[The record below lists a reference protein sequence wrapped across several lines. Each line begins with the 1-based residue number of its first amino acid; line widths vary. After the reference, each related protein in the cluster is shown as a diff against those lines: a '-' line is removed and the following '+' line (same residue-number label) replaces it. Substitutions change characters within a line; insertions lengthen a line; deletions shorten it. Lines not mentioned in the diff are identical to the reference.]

1 MDWTQYRCF
10 QGSPVDRSRPFFIL
24 GPCVIENEPLLDEVA
39 RELVRIRESLRVPIL
54 FKASY
59 DKANRS
65 SATSYRGPGAA
76 NGLRLLAGIR
86 DRYGLPVLT
95 DIHESDQVKEAAR
108 WVDVL
113 QIPAFLCR
121 QTDLLLAA
129 GESGLP
135 VNIKKGQFM
144 APQAMQHAVEKVR
157 STGNAQVFLTERG
170 TTFGYGDLVVDFR
183 GFPVMRSMAPLILD
197 ATHAVQRPPV
207 SGSTTGGNRNEVRLL
222 ARAAAAVG
230 VDGYFMETHPNPDA
244 ALSDGPNMVHLD
256 KLGETIEEILRITAA
271 RGS

>member
-24 GPCVIENEPLLDEVA
+24 GPCVIENEALLDDVA
-39 RELVRIRESLRVPIL
+39 RELVRIRESLRVPII

-65 SATSYRGPGAA
+65 SANSYRGPGAA

-86 DRYGLPVLT
+86 ERYGLPVLT
-95 DIHESDQVKEAAR
+95 DVHESNQVAEAAR

-121 QTDLLLAA
+121 QTDLLMAA
-129 GESGLP
+129 GDSGLP

-144 APQAMQHAVEKVR
+144 APQAMGHAVDKVR
-157 STGNAQVFLTERG
+157 RGGNNQVFLTERG

-197 ATHAVQRPPV
+197 ATHSVQRPPV
-207 SGSTTGGNRNEVRLL
+207 AGSTTGGNRNEVRLL

-230 VDGYFMETHPNPDA
+230 VDGYFMETHPDPDA
-244 ALSDGPNMVHLD
+244 ALSDGPNMVPLD
-256 KLGETIEEILRITAA
+256 KIGETIEEILRITAA
-271 RGS
+271 RSS

>member
-1 MDWTQYRCF
+1 
-10 QGSPVDRSRPFFIL
+10 
-24 GPCVIENEPLLDEVA
+24 
-39 RELVRIRESLRVPIL
+39 
-54 FKASY
+54 
-59 DKANRS
+59 
-65 SATSYRGPGAA
+65 
-76 NGLRLLAGIR
+76 
-86 DRYGLPVLT
+86 
-95 DIHESDQVKEAAR
+95 
-108 WVDVL
+108 
-113 QIPAFLCR
+113 
-121 QTDLLLAA
+121 
-129 GESGLP
+129 
-135 VNIKKGQFM
+135 
-144 APQAMQHAVEKVR
+144 MQHAVEKVR

-244 ALSDGPNMVHLD
+244 ALSDGPNMVDLD